1 MTCANGTP
9 MAARFPDNA
18 RVLNGLDKFLLFVA
32 LPAVVLA
39 SLIEAIVLARL
50 RSYDWRA
57 SAVSRVNRAGSC
69 DPSATRAAPVSVAM
83 SISSSGLLSAP

>member
-1 MTCANGTP
+1 VAV
-9 MAARFPDNA
+9 RFADNA

-57 SAVSRVNRAGSC
+57 RRRSPRSGSG
-69 DPSATRAAPVSVAM
+69 A
-83 SISSSGLLSAP
+83 